1 MCPCCAE
8 EKWCVKSSF
17 VLVGGCGYSVA
28 DRIAVCGFSIA
39 GGTTDCDDSTAG
51 ETTAVTK
58 SYSGSL
64 FWALSK
70 SENVSV
76 LLPEHLW
83 YLLSIIPS
91 LFVAKLKLWL
101 GRQPLVLVKYLS
113 TTEREKSHVH
123 RPKASCYKCAHSSL
137 SLTFS
142 YLLSPRTFYQTR
154 SFCRHLSSKAFP
166 IIKVSSRKLALYF
179 AWTDI
184 FACIYL
190 HAFSICLHRIDAVEH
205 YY

>member
-8 EKWCVKSSF
+8 EKLCVKSSF

-28 DRIAVCGFSIA
+28 DRIAVCGFSLA

-58 SYSGSL
+58 SYSGSVFL
-64 FWALSK
+64 TLSK

-76 LLPEHLW
+76 LLPEPLW
-83 YLLSIIPS
+83 YLLSIIP
-91 LFVAKLKLWL
+91 LLVAKLKLGL
-101 GRQPLVLVKYLS
+101 GRQPLVLVKYFPRR
-113 TTEREKSHVH
+113 ERNPHVH

-142 YLLSPRTFYQTR
+142 YFLSPRTFHQTR
-154 SFCRHLSSKAFP
+154 SFRRHLSSKAFP

-179 AWTDI
+179 AWTDK
-184 FACIYL
+184 FACNYL
-190 HAFSICLHRIDAVEH
+190 HAFSICLHRIDAVEL